1 MSAAISPYVAAEELE
16 RYLGD
21 PADPRSPLSFERIV
35 ELDEQEVYP
44 EAVCRLLYR
53 WGFHR
58 YYVPAALG
66 GKLTSF
72 EEILSLVRVISRR
85 DLSVAIS
92 DAHTFLGSIPV
103 WIGGDEGQKRA
114 LAEFVLNEGRACLAL
129 TERGHGSDLIA
140 CDTQAEEVEGGYRLH
155 GEKWPINKATLTD
168 CLTVLA
174 RTGDEASARGLS
186 LFLVDKGRLA
196 PFSYRTLPKVR
207 TLGIRG
213 CDISGI
219 RFDGCVVP
227 EEARVG
233 APGEGLELGLK
244 GFQITRTLCGGLS
257 LGAADTALRVTLDFA
272 RERRLYGRSV
282 FELPHARRQLVGS
295 FLDIL
300 VADCVATAG
309 ARAIHATPGQMSMV
323 SAIVK
328 YVAPTMMEE
337 VMRDLSVVLGAR
349 YYMREQVQGGIFQK
363 MVRDNAIISLFD
375 GSTIVN
381 LSGIALQLHTH
392 SRLRAARGAAP
403 VAEDTLAQLC
413 ALGAALPPFDPS
425 RMDLNCRGRNLIVQ
439 ALGTARGRLE
449 ALLACAGADPE
460 VLEHLLWQADE
471 LTSDLERIEAAFLE
485 PGLEFGREMS
495 PELFDLAA
503 RYCRLH
509 AAAASLFVWL
519 HSREEQQAFFADGR
533 WLVLAL
539 DRVLSSIRPREIA
552 APRAFAESVAAEL
565 VRRHEQ
571 DLLFGVVPL
580 PLASARRRE
589 ERTDSPATLALV
601 G

>member
-1 MSAAISPYVAAEELE
+1 MSIVTSPYASAEALE

-21 PADPRSPLSFERIV
+21 PGDPRAPLSFERIV

-44 EAVCRLLYR
+44 EAVCQLLYR

-58 YYVPAALG
+58 YYVPSELG
-66 GKLTSF
+66 GNLTSF

-92 DAHTFLGSIPV
+92 DAHTFLGAVPV
-103 WIGGDEGQKRA
+103 WIGGNEPQKQQLADFILGQ
-114 LAEFVLNEGRACLAL
+114 GRACLAL

-140 CDTQAEEVEGGYRLH
+140 CDTRADAVEGGYRLH

-168 CLTVLA
+168 CLTILA
-174 RTGDEASARGLS
+174 RTSEEASARGLS

-196 PFSYRTLPKVR
+196 PFTYRTLPKVR

-219 RFDGCVVP
+219 SFEGCLVP

-244 GFQITRTLCGGLS
+244 GFQITRTLCGGLA
-257 LGAADTALRVTLDFA
+257 LGAADTALRVTVDFA
-272 RERRLYGRSV
+272 RSRQLYGRSV
-282 FELPHARRQLVGS
+282 LEIPHARRQLVGA
-295 FLDIL
+295 FVDML
-300 VADCVATAG
+300 VADCVTTTG
-309 ARAIHATPGQMSMV
+309 ARAIHVLPAQLSMV

-328 YVAPTMMEE
+328 YIAPTMMEE

-363 MVRDNAIISLFD
+363 MVRDSAIVSLFD
-375 GSTIVN
+375 GSTVVN
-381 LSGIALQLHTH
+381 LSAIALQLHTY
-392 SRLRAARGAAP
+392 SRLRAGRGP
-403 VAEDTLAQLC
+403 SPISEDLLGDLC
-413 ALGAALPPFDPS
+413 TLGAPLPPFRPG
-425 RMDLNCRGRNLIVQ
+425 RMDLNCRGRNLVIQ
-439 ALGTARGRLE
+439 AVGTLSGRLE
-449 ALLACAGADPE
+449 ALRDSNDVDPE
-460 VLEHLLWQADE
+460 VVTHLLGQTEGLTEE
-471 LTSDLERIEAAFLE
+471 LGNLEAAFLD
-485 PGLEFGREMS
+485 PTLEFGREMS

-509 AAAASLFVWL
+509 AAATSVFVWL
-519 HSREEQQAFFADGR
+519 HSRDQQPEFFAEGR

-539 DRVLSSIRPREIA
+539 HRLLSPLRPHEIA
-552 APRAFAESVAAEL
+552 PPRDFGESVAAEM
-565 VRRHEQ
+565 VRRQEE
-571 DLLFGVVPL
+571 DLLFGIVPL
-580 PLASARRRE
+580 PLASARLDPE
-589 ERTDSPATLALV
+589 LAIDLPLA